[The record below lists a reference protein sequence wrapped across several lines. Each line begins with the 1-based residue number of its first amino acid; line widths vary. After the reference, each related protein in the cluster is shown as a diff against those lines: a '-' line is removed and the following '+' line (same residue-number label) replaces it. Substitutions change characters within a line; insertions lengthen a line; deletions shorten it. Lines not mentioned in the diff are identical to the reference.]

1 MSMVTNHWSYEDV
14 RFEESNVLKV
24 VKKYPWIKG
33 WMLSNLMK

>member
-1 MSMVTNHWSYEDV
+1 MSMVTNHWYYENV

-24 VKKYPWIKG
+24 VKKYPGIKW